1 MENTANNHM
10 AHDPGPNDS
19 QTKLTSEANAPGRR
33 QSSDKESTLVESS
46 PGLEYPES
54 PVPERRNDGQAMYM
68 EYSEEDGDEKQEP
81 EYLKSWKLVLVM
93 TGISLVIFCM
103 SLVCSLGHC
112 TFKRLT
118 DFNWARTIRFWRP
131 RFPRLQISSTLWVMS
146 VGMEVPTC

>member
-1 MENTANNHM
+1 MENTANSHL

-46 PGLEYPES
+46 PGLEYSES

-103 SLVCSLGHC
+103 SLVRTGPSYSTGGRR
-112 TFKRLT
+112 KKLT
-118 DFNWARTIRFWRP
+118 DGLVGQYYSGDGDSQDYR
-131 RFPRLQISSTLWVMS
+131 S
-146 VGMEVPTC
+146 VQLFG